1 LYLEIF
7 IAQKQYDKIFMV
19 EFYSALSELY
29 K

>member
-1 LYLEIF
+1 LEIF